1 VIYHIVAR
9 AVWEQSAPGP
19 YRAASLTTEGF
30 IHCSYRDQVARI
42 ANLFYRD
49 HTDLVAL
56 TIDPAKLTSPLRP
69 EEVGGERFPHVHGP
83 IDRSAVVAVQAL
95 ERTADGDWILP
106 AEK

>member
-1 VIYHIVAR
+1 VIYHIVSR
-9 AVWEQSAPGP
+9 IDWEQSAPAP

-30 IHCSYRDQVARI
+30 IHCSYRDQIARI

-49 HTDLVAL
+49 QTDLIVLA
-56 TIDPAKLTSPLRP
+56 IDPARLTSPLRA
-69 EEVGGERFPHVHGP
+69 EDVGGERFPHIYGP

-95 ERTADGDWILP
+95 ERTADGNWILP